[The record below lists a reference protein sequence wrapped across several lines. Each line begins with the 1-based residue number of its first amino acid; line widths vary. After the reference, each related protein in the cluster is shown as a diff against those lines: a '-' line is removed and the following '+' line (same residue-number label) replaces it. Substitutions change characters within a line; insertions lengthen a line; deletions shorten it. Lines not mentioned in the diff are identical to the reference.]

1 MAGLV
6 WNCKLRSSTAQH
18 STAQHSTAQHLDL
31 AVPPPPCCPAERGT
45 LFVLLADGTLQV
57 CGVAGAA
64 VTAYHSLPISAVNAT
79 EERVAVHAWPHPIVG
94 GGALLAVEAAAS
106 GVTILEAPPRQ
117 APAQRCLGGW
127 HLQPAKKD

>member
-1 MAGLV
+1 M
-6 WNCKLRSSTAQH
+6 
-18 STAQHSTAQHLDL
+18 
-31 AVPPPPCCPAERGT
+31 
-45 LFVLLADGTLQV
+45 LLADGTLQV